1 VNVISQLK
9 NRIARAIG
17 VFNFFKVGEKSAA
30 LAYYALFALSPLLVL
45 VTSLVSLTF
54 FGSYAESGIERFFVQ
69 YFGPQSAILFDR
81 VVVGLSDQTVN
92 VWVAVV
98 GFLII
103 LYASVRFFRT
113 IQNSLL
119 ELFSVSLRDKNIVKN
134 YVRIYFYSFV
144 YLVVFLLFI
153 SVLFASQFFLT
164 IGIGLIEELFAYSL
178 SAFLI
183 RVLTSV
189 IILVLLTGFLGI
201 TYRLFSKFTVSW
213 TDAFIGGFAGSI
225 LMLILNRLL
234 GFYFSFSESLVV
246 YGAAGFL
253 VAILLW
259 IYLFFVILFSGALI
273 ARYASKM

>member
-1 VNVISQLK
+1 MKVISHIK
-9 NRIARAIG
+9 NRMARAVGI
-17 VFNFFKVGEKSAA
+17 FNFFKVGEKSAA

-81 VVVGLSDQTVN
+81 VVVGLRDQTVN
-92 VWVAVV
+92 AWVAVV

-103 LYASVRFFRT
+103 LYASVRFFRA

-119 ELFSVSLRDKNIVKN
+119 ELFSVSLRDKNVVKN

-153 SVLFASQFFLT
+153 SLLFASQFFLT

-189 IILVLLTGFLGI
+189 VILILLTGFLGI
-201 TYRLFSKFTVSW
+201 TYRLLSKFTVGW

-225 LMLILNRLL
+225 LMLVLNKLL